1 VAQQGG
7 ASEIE
12 GSEYL
17 IARSEKSDI
26 YLNMER
32 IFRKNRTRSGQAGF
46 TLVELL
52 VVISIIGMLAGIMV
66 PTITKA
72 MEAGKKAK
80 AKGELTAIVAA
91 VKAYKQEYGRFPGDP
106 TAVNRLYSSNS
117 NPKMEDLMKVL
128 GGNAMT
134 QLDGQIAN
142 PKGVRFFEGGQT
154 NGTLLDP
161 WSRQY
166 LVLVDSAETGSLT
179 YTNGAST
186 VNLRLSVLGIC
197 YGKDGLVSSETGK
210 NIFSIDFLK

>member
-1 VAQQGG
+1 
-7 ASEIE
+7 
-12 GSEYL
+12 
-17 IARSEKSDI
+17 
-26 YLNMER
+26 M
-32 IFRKNRTRSGQAGF
+32 
-46 TLVELL
+46 
-52 VVISIIGMLAGIMV
+52 VISIIGMLAGIMV

-106 TAVNRLYSSNS
+106 AASNRLYSSNS
-117 NPKMEDLMKVL
+117 SPKMEDLMKVL

-134 QLDGQIAN
+134 ELDGQIAN
-142 PKGVRFFEGGQT
+142 LKGVRFFEGGQT
-154 NGTLLDP
+154 NGILYDP

-166 LVLVDSAETGSLT
+166 LVLVDSADTGSLT
-179 YTNGAST
+179 YTNGESV

-197 YGKDGLVSSETGK
+197 YGKDGVVSSETGK